1 MGCGGCTCA
10 VACQAAELH
19 LRRAAGGVASSR
31 AGKGHLC
38 GEPSGTGERDETQNH
53 LPRLQRGYGVDPFAG
68 EIRGMSQHDT
78 RYAAGDA
85 KPSRFM
91 HTLTD
96 TGTVRAFM
104 CSDCGLI
111 RLYGDPDAA

>member
-1 MGCGGCTCA
+1 MKPRTTCPDCSGAMGSI
-10 VACQAAELH
+10 H
-19 LRRAAGGVASSR
+19 LLE
-31 AGKGHLC
+31 K
-38 GEPSGTGERDETQNH
+38 SG
-53 LPRLQRGYGVDPFAG
+53 
-68 EIRGMSQHDT
+68 GMSQHDT